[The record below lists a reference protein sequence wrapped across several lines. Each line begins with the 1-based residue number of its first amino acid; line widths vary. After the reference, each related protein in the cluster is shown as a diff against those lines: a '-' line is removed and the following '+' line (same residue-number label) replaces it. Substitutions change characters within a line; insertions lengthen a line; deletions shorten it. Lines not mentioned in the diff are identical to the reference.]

1 MTFCHS
7 PRSFVSKVVS
17 IRMSRIIGEEETGR
31 TTLKGQKKKKQFEGE
46 VH

>member
-7 PRSFVSKVVS
+7 PRSFVSKVVFVRRS
-17 IRMSRIIGEEETGR
+17 IIIGEEEMGI
-31 TTLKGQKKKKQFEGE
+31 TTSKGQKKKRQFERE